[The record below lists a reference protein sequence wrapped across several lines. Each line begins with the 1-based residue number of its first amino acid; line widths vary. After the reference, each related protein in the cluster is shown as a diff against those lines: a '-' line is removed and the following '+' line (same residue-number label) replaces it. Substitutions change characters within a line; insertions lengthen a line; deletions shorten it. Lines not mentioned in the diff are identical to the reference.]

1 MQLLELQQGTDA
13 WHEARAKH
21 YCASEAPIIMGV
33 SRHTKRTE
41 FLAMKATGQ
50 VREFSDWVQRNLLDK
65 GHEAEAKARPV
76 VEAIIGEE
84 FYPVVGVSEC
94 GRFLASFDG
103 LTIDGSTGLECK
115 LWNADLVGQIAAN
128 DIAEEYLYQ
137 MEHQC
142 LVGELERVIFACSD
156 GTEERTVWM
165 EYRPDPA
172 RRAKL
177 IAGWQQFE
185 EDMKNY
191 QHVEVLP
198 APVAKPVASLPA
210 LYVEIVGEVASSN
223 LAAYKESA
231 LALIESVNTDLQ
243 TDTDFADAEAM
254 VKFLD
259 EAEKKVRLIKE
270 QSLQKTASVAEAM
283 QTMDDIAEAMRK
295 KRLYLNKHVSVRK
308 DSIRAE
314 IKVEGEKAFAAH
326 IAALNE
332 RLGGTYMPRIET
344 DFAGAMRNKRTLAS
358 LRDAVNVALLEGKL
372 AANAVADRISIN
384 LRTLEQN
391 AEHRFLF
398 NDAATLVQMDPQAF
412 SAVVEN
418 RIAKHKAEQ
427 ERKEAE
433 AREAIRKEEEA
444 KAAAKAKAEADAIA
458 EQAREK
464 IRAEERAKA
473 EAEAKQR
480 VAATKV
486 TPSTA
491 AAPAQPAARASTKT
505 QSHVP
510 PRSLPTP
517 ARAAPPRDEILML
530 VADKYAVP
538 KTLAAKWLHE
548 LFAQENA

>member
-21 YCASEAPIIMGV
+21 FCASEAPIIMGV

-41 FLAMKATGQ
+41 FLALKATGQ

-94 GRFLASFDG
+94 GRFLASYDG

-156 GTEERTVWM
+156 GTQERTVWM

-172 RRAKL
+172 RRSKL

-185 EDMKNY
+185 EDLKNY

-198 APVAKPVASLPA
+198 APVATSIVALPA
-210 LYVEIVGEVASSN
+210 LSVQIVGEVRSSN
-223 LAAYKESA
+223 LPAFQDAASRA
-231 LALIESVNTDLQ
+231 IAAINTDLQ
-243 TDTDFADAEAM
+243 TDQDFADAEAAIKWCGTGEKDLET
-254 VKFLD
+254 VKRMAVGQMATID
-259 EAEKKVRLIKE
+259 ELFRTVDALSEQMRTKRLALEKLVKE
-270 QSLQKTASVAEAM
+270 RKTA
-283 QTMDDIAEAMRK
+283 
-295 KRLYLNKHVSVRK
+295 
-308 DSIRAE
+308 IRAE
-314 IKVEGEKAFAAH
+314 IMQEGVAAFAKH

-332 RLGGTYMPRIET
+332 RIGQNYMPDMQP
-344 DFAGAMRNKRTLAS
+344 DFAGAMKNKRTISS
-358 LRDAVNVALLEGKL
+358 LRDAINVALLNAKIEADEIAGKIAVNVRQL
-372 AANAVADRISIN
+372 AEHPD
-384 LRTLEQN
+384 
-391 AEHRFLF
+391 HRFLF
-398 NDAATLVQMDPQAF
+398 NDARTLVQMDPQAF

-418 RIAKHKAEQ
+418 RILKHKQEQ
-427 ERKEAE
+427 QRKEEE
-433 AREAIRKEEEA
+433 ARERIRKEEEA

-464 IRAEERAKA
+464 IRAEERAKW
-473 EAEAKQR
+473 EAEAQKPQPPVVVQTAR
-480 VAATKV
+480 
-486 TPSTA
+486 PS
-491 AAPAQPAARASTKT
+491 AQKEP
-505 QSHVP
+505 P
-510 PRSLPTP
+510 PRP
-517 ARAAPPRDEILML
+517 APPRDEILML
-530 VADKYAVP
+530 VADKYSVP

>member
-1 MQLLELQQGTDA
+1 MRLLELDQGSEL

-21 YCASEAPIIMGV
+21 FCASEAPIIMGV

-41 FLAMKATGQ
+41 FLAMKAMGQ

-115 LWNADLVGQIAAN
+115 LWNADLVEQIRSGG
-128 DIAEEYLYQ
+128 IAEEYIYQ

-142 LVGELERVIFACSD
+142 LVGDLERVIFACSD

-185 EDMKNY
+185 EDLKNY

-198 APVAKPVASLPA
+198 APVAKPVASLPT
-210 LYVEIVGEVASSN
+210 LYVEIVGEVTATN

-243 TDTDFADAEAM
+243 TDQDFADAEGM
-254 VKFLD
+254 VKLFD
-259 EAEKKVRLIKE
+259 EAERKIRLIKE
-270 QSLQKTASVAEAM
+270 QALHKTASIAETLSA
-283 QTMDDIAEAMRK
+283 MDDLAEAMRK
-295 KRLYLNKHVSVRK
+295 KRLYLDKHVKERK
-308 DSIRAE
+308 DKIRDE
-314 IKVEGEKAFAAH
+314 IRQEGIAAFAKH
-326 IAALNE
+326 IETLNA
-332 RLGGTYMPRIET
+332 RLGKNYMPDMRP
-344 DFAGAMRNKRTLAS
+344 DFAGAMKNKRTIQS
-358 LRDAVNVALLEGKL
+358 LREAINVTLLNAKIEADETAGKIAVNMRVL
-372 AANAVADRISIN
+372 S
-384 LRTLEQN
+384 
-391 AEHRFLF
+391 EHPEHQFLF
-398 NDAATLVQMDPQAF
+398 NDAPTLVQMDPQAF
-412 SAVVEN
+412 AAVVEN
-418 RIAKHKAEQ
+418 RILKHKQEQ

-433 AREAIRKEEEA
+433 ARELIRKEEEA

-473 EAEAKQR
+473 EEEAKQR
-480 VAATKV
+480 AAHMVAAAQV

-491 AAPAQPAARASTKT
+491 TAPAQSARPAAKKEP
-505 QSHVP
+505 P
-510 PRSLPTP
+510 PRP
-517 ARAAPPRDEILML
+517 APPREEILML
-530 VADKYAVP
+530 VAEKYAVP

>member
-1 MQLLELQQGTDA
+1 
-13 WHEARAKH
+13 
-21 YCASEAPIIMGV
+21 MGV

-41 FLAMKATGQ
+41 FLALKATGQ
-50 VREFSDWVQRNLLDK
+50 VREFSDWAQRNLLDK

-76 VEAIIGEE
+76 VEAIVGEE

-94 GRFLASFDG
+94 GRFLASYDG
-103 LTIDGSTGLECK
+103 LTIDGSTGFEAK
-115 LWNADLVGQIAAN
+115 LWNADLVEQIRSGN
-128 DIAEEYLYQ
+128 VAEEYLYQ

-142 LVGELERVIFACSD
+142 LVGDLERVIFACSD

-172 RRAKL
+172 RRDKL

-185 EDMKNY
+185 EDLKNY

-198 APVAKPVASLPA
+198 APAATSIVALPA
-210 LYVEIVGEVASSN
+210 LSVQIVGEVRSSN
-223 LAAYKESA
+223 LPAFQDAASRA
-231 LALIESVNTDLQ
+231 IAAINTNLQ
-243 TDTDFADAEAM
+243 TDQDFADAEAAIKWCGTGEKDLET
-254 VKFLD
+254 VKRMAVGQMATID
-259 EAEKKVRLIKE
+259 ELFRTVDALSEQMRTKRLALEKLVKE
-270 QSLQKTASVAEAM
+270 RKTA
-283 QTMDDIAEAMRK
+283 
-295 KRLYLNKHVSVRK
+295 
-308 DSIRAE
+308 IRAE
-314 IKVEGEKAFAAH
+314 IMQEGVAAFAKH
-326 IAALNE
+326 IATLNE
-332 RLGGTYMPRIET
+332 RIGENYMPDMQP
-344 DFAGAMRNKRTLAS
+344 DFAGAMKNKRTISS
-358 LRDAVNVALLEGKL
+358 LRDAINVTLLNAKIEADEIAGKIAVNVRQL
-372 AANAVADRISIN
+372 
-384 LRTLEQN
+384 
-391 AEHRFLF
+391 AEHAEYKFLF
-398 NDAATLVQMDPQAF
+398 NDTATLVQMDPQAF

-510 PRSLPTP
+510 PRPLPTP

-530 VADKYAVP
+530 VAERYAVP

>member
-1 MQLLELQQGTDA
+1 MRLLELDQGSDL

-21 YCASEAPIIMGV
+21 FCASEAPIIMGV

-41 FLAMKATGQ
+41 FLALKATGQ
-50 VREFSDWVQRNLLDK
+50 VREFSNWVQRNLLDK

-94 GRFLASFDG
+94 GRFLASYDG

-115 LWNADLVGQIAAN
+115 LWNAELVERIQSG
-128 DIAEEYLYQ
+128 DIAEEYIYQ

-142 LVGELERVIFACSD
+142 LVGDLDRVIFACSD

-177 IAGWQQFE
+177 IAGWAQFE
-185 EDMKNY
+185 EDLKNY

-210 LYVEIVGEVASSN
+210 LYVEITGEITATN

-243 TDTDFADAEAM
+243 TDQDFADAESM
-254 VKFLD
+254 VKFFD

-283 QTMDDIAEAMRK
+283 RTMDDLAEAMRK
-295 KRLYLNKHVSVRK
+295 KRLFLDKHVKERK
-308 DSIRAE
+308 DKIRDE
-314 IKVEGEKAFAAH
+314 IRREGEQAFAKH

-332 RLGGTYMPRIET
+332 RIGQNYMPDMRP
-344 DFAGAMRNKRTLAS
+344 DFAGAMKNKRTIQS
-358 LRDAVNVALLEGKL
+358 LREAINVTLLNARIEADEIAGKI
-372 AANAVADRISIN
+372 AIN
-384 LRTLEQN
+384 VRQL
-391 AEHRFLF
+391 AEHSDFRFLF

-418 RIAKHKAEQ
+418 RILKHKQEQ
-427 ERKEAE
+427 EAKEAE
-433 AREAIRKEEEA
+433 ARERIRKEEEA
-444 KAAAKAKAEADAIA
+444 RAAAKAKAEADAIA
-458 EQAREK
+458 EQARDK
-464 IRAEERAKA
+464 IRAEERARA
-473 EAEAKQR
+473 EAEANTKPATASIDY
-480 VAATKV
+480 VAASSPGILNGVPK
-486 TPSTA
+486 TA
-491 AAPAQPAARASTKT
+491 KPATRP
-505 QSHVP
+505 
-510 PRSLPTP
+510 
-517 ARAAPPRDEILML
+517 APPRDEILLL
-530 VADKYAVP
+530 VADKYSVP